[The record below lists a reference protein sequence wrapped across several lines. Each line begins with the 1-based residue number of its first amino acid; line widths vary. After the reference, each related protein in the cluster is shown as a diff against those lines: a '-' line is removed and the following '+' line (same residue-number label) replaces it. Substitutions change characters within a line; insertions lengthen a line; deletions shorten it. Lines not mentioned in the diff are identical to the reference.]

1 MDSRG
6 DRRTGISGM
15 ICGLTLSRLASSI
28 VKPASRKPSGSISG
42 NRLYSSRIASVE
54 NHAISIIT
62 LYRPT

>member
-6 DRRTGISGM
+6 ERSTGISGI

-28 VKPASRKPSGSISG
+28 VKPASRKPSGSTSG
-42 NRLYSSRIASVE
+42 KRLYSSRMASVA